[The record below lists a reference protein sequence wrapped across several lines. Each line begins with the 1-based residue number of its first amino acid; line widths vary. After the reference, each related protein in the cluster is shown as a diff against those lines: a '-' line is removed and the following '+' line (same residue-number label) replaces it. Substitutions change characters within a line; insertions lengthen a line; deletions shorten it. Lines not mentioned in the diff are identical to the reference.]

1 MKTEIVK
8 RIMGQLYPAMLLNP
22 VTKRLSGTQSG
33 ILQRICFLSL
43 LHGVQSKRGS
53 IYCTPSEK
61 YLAKAADIHRVT
73 VSRNVCSNSLKMLLE
88 KQRRRP
94 VNGKWQTNIYKLSKL
109 FWAIFG
115 RIINR
120 FRKSFNRVTPML
132 HVVTKR
138 DNIYLKNGPK
148 RNGPIRNNGPTAIDV
163 IKLMEKLHPELV

>member
-1 MKTEIVK
+1 M
-8 RIMGQLYPAMLLNP
+8 RQLYQAMLLNP
-22 VTKRLSGTQSG
+22 VTRRLSETQ
-33 ILQRICFLSL
+33 LQIFQKICFLSL

-94 VNGKWQTNIYKLSKL
+94 VNGEWQTNLYKLSKL
-109 FWAIFG
+109 FWAMFG
-115 RIINR
+115 NIINR
-120 FRKSFNRVTPML
+120 FRRSFDRVTRML

-138 DNIYLKNGPK
+138 DNTHTLNNQK
-148 RNGPIRNNGPTAIDV
+148 RNGPLRNNGPTAIDI